1 MNRAERRRLEKQNKV
16 KVKAEPTFNMK
27 ASDIGRA
34 ATKGVGREAMMHEIS
49 QRILQRDKEYQL
61 DIDTMVLWSLKQFAG
76 WGPKKLKAFY
86 HFMFKE
92 HLRMREFYELDDL
105 YPERYKLKKEGIDIE
120 EWYKDLFDEDGNFK
134 TSGDAFDDSIDSPS
148 TSSHKAKK

>member
-1 MNRAERRRLEKQNKV
+1 MNRKERRALKKKGIE
-16 KVKAEPTFNMK
+16 VKAEPTYMMK
-27 ASDIGRA
+27 ASDIGKA
-34 ATKGVGREAMMHEIS
+34 AVNVGKDQMMHEID
-49 QRILQRDKEYQL
+49 QQILQRDKDYQL

-86 HFMFKE
+86 YFMFKE

-105 YPERYKLKKEGIDIE
+105 YPERHKLKEKGVDLEAWHSE
-120 EWYKDLFDEDGNFK
+120 LFDEEGNFK
-134 TSGDAFDDSIDSPS
+134 LQGDAFDGPTDSLH